1 MQVLTLH
8 RETLLSKTLLQVKK
22 RFPSVRFL
30 SPCFVFAICILHWH
44 LGVTFWQEKNL
55 GTKALLRIWN
65 ASDHWR
71 GSSLK
76 KRQTWTHIRRLPDV
90 VFSTSNA
97 SSQSNALHTWG
108 SDSFLT
114 CFVGLCWD
122 YKFTQIPKKSL
133 AIQNESHP
141 HFSAC
146 GDKYDVSIRSS
157 QLTLTKQK
165 NRRTNEQE
173 STSTARAFLWSRWA
187 DRWKRMTSKKN
198 SSLHTAMQSS
208 PSGGEMVATC

>member
-1 MQVLTLH
+1 MYYTSLCACHFQKEASVIRYRYNCWRTQLALSAVQVLTLH

-97 SSQSNALHTWG
+97 SSQSHPLHTWG

-122 YKFTQIPKKSL
+122 YRFTQIPKKSL

-141 HFSAC
+141 HLLAC
-146 GDKYDVSIRSS
+146 GDNYDVSIRSS

-165 NRRTNEQE
+165 NQWTRINNHNK
-173 STSTARAFLWSRWA
+173 SFSM
-187 DRWKRMTSKKN
+187 K
-198 SSLHTAMQSS
+198 SLSW
-208 PSGGEMVATC
+208 